1 VLGAF
6 GIRGF
11 GMIIRV
17 LRVLLGLG
25 GVLLALG
32 MVILAMRIGSSTMG
46 LRCGF
51 VMFRRLVV
59 CVFHFDFSVG
69 RKISAVNSSR
79 LNSGRIEGQSYF
91 KSREPS
97 SIIASSELINYRH
110 SLCFGF
116 GSTATAALAGSGLP
130 ESRPRNGDMPKSPFT
145 YWRRWCHRLAQS

>member
-1 VLGAF
+1 MFVC
-6 GIRGF
+6 
-11 GMIIRV
+11 V
-17 LRVLLGLG
+17 LRMLLGLG

-69 RKISAVNSSR
+69 RKISAVNGSR

-97 SIIASSELINYRH
+97 SIVASTRPKL
-110 SLCFGF
+110 
-116 GSTATAALAGSGLP
+116 STRPCALVSASQLHEYWQAVACSRAA
-130 ESRPRNGDMPKSPFT
+130 
-145 YWRRWCHRLAQS
+145 